1 MAVGKGTDSRGKAK
15 PLRPAAAEMSTQAPP
30 ETAALLETRLLAK
43 HFGGVNAVSDINFR
57 LAGGEVRG
65 LIGPNG
71 AGKTCFLNLLSGI
84 YRPSSGAILYQGGDI
99 TEQPSRMRSP
109 IGIGR
114 TFQVAQLCDDM
125 SVLENALL
133 GFYPRMK
140 GGVSSALFRQKSLR
154 REREVLTAEARRL
167 LEFVGLNGLEQTSA
181 GALAYGQKKRLDL
194 ARAIAN
200 KPDLLLLDEPT
211 AGLNPQEVDHLKG
224 LIEQI
229 NRDRVTVLVVEHNMR
244 FIMDLCQRISVLS
257 SGTMIAEGTPR
268 EIRNNQDVIGVYL
281 GKRWHH
287 AEGQ

>member
-1 MAVGKGTDSRGKAK
+1 MSA
-15 PLRPAAAEMSTQAPP
+15 PAHSEN
-30 ETAALLETRLLAK
+30 EVLLETRLLAK
-43 HFGGVNAVSDINFR
+43 HFGGVNAVSDVDFR
-57 LAGGEVRG
+57 LFGGEIRG

-84 YRPSSGAILYQGGDI
+84 YRPSSGVIMYQGRDI
-99 TEQPSRMRSP
+99 TVQPSRMRCP

-114 TFQVAQLCDDM
+114 TFQVAQLCEEM

-154 REREVLTAEARRL
+154 REREMFAEEARRL
-167 LEFVGLNGLEQTSA
+167 LEFVGLNGLEGASA
-181 GALAYGQKKRLDL
+181 GTLAYGQKKRLDL

-200 KPDLLLLDEPT
+200 KPKLLLLDEPT

-244 FIMDLCQRISVLS
+244 FMMDLCQRISVLS
-257 SGTMIAEGTPR
+257 SGTMIAEGRPR

>member
-1 MAVGKGTDSRGKAK
+1 MPT
-15 PLRPAAAEMSTQAPP
+15 LAEMSAPAQA
-30 ETAALLETRLLAK
+30 ENEVLLETRLLAK
-43 HFGGVNAVSDINFR
+43 HFGGVNAISNLDFR
-57 LAGGEVRG
+57 LVGGEIRG

-84 YRPSSGAILYQGGDI
+84 YRPSSGAILYQGSDI
-99 TEQPSRMRSP
+99 TDQPSRTRSP
-109 IGIGR
+109 LGIGR
-114 TFQVAQLCDDM
+114 TFQVAQLCDEM

-140 GGVSSALFRQKSLR
+140 GGVTSALFRQKSLH
-154 REREVLTAEARRL
+154 REREILTEEARRL
-167 LEFVGLNGLEQTSA
+167 LEFVGLNGLEEASA
-181 GALAYGQKKRLDL
+181 GTLAYGQKKRLDL

-200 KPDLLLLDEPT
+200 KPKLLLLDEPT

-229 NRDRVTVLVVEHNMR
+229 SRDRVTVLVVEHNMR
-244 FIMDLCQRISVLS
+244 FMMDLCQRISVLS
-257 SGTMIAEGTPR
+257 SGTMIAEGNPR